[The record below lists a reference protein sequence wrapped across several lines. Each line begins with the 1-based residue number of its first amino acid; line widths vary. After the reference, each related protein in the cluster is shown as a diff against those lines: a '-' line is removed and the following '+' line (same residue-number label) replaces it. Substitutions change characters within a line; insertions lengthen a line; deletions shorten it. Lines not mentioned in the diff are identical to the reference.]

1 MKQKALT
8 REQYAALGY
17 VEIGD
22 LSSIGLKLTPDRPL
36 RRQLF
41 PAYRAE
47 TKEEFAVDF
56 AIGVSKI
63 AAAAATGG
71 TAGALRTGLGYTF
84 SLLT

>member
-22 LSSIGLKLTPDRPL
+22 LSGIDMKLTPDRPL
-36 RRQLF
+36 RQQLL

-47 TKEEFAVDF
+47 TKEAYFVDLGVGIVKVGY
-56 AIGVSKI
+56 AIS
-63 AAAAATGG
+63 TGG
-71 TAGALRTGLGYTF
+71 LGAGVNTTLGYTW